1 MNAEVKPKKVAPFN
15 SPYYKKCFV
24 CGPDNP
30 AGLHLKNEF
39 ISGKAHME
47 FTPTDNMA
55 GLTTNKNT
63 LMHGGFTCMLFDEV
77 MMYAV
82 MGIGIEAVTLNIS
95 IDYLSPARIGHRMAA
110 EAWITE
116 RERKK
121 IWVSGE
127 INDLDTGELV
137 AKAEGLYYQVDMTAF
152 INDIDKEAEK

>member
-1 MNAEVKPKKVAPFN
+1 MNTGTKPKKVKPFN

-30 AGLHLKNEF
+30 AGMHLQNTF
-39 ISGKAHME
+39 IDGKSHME
-47 FTPTDNMA
+47 FTPTENMA
-55 GLTTNKNT
+55 GLTTSKHT

-77 MMYAV
+77 MMYVV
-82 MGIGIEAVTLNIS
+82 MGLGLEAVTLNLS
-95 IDYLSPARIGHRMAA
+95 IDYLSPARVGHRMAA
-110 EAWITE
+110 EAWITD

-137 AKAEGLYYQVDMTAF
+137 AKAEGLYLQIDMTSF
-152 INDIDKEAEK
+152 IDNIDGN